1 MCVGSLV
8 SRVVVLTAAVCVT
21 GPNVYDRRPITVVT
35 GTRYRHPSR
44 GVRVPVVRVLLPKL
58 PEDTD
63 ERSYMLQK
71 SVSLLL
77 LQRRIPDIMV
87 EQPLRAVGIDYTGED
102 RLTGQDECVVV
113 GWHFLYAEDGKLP
126 EQWWRLH
133 RHMRYQILQLGD
145 KTDRACAELV
155 RVYEK
160 TADDLKHVGH
170 VDDVMCFK
178 DPNNTAQPCHGMYGA
193 PLVCAKGRVVGLL
206 TAPSAQWG
214 HCDRMSILVHKLS
227 SQRNKAF
234 LECFETLLQPEYFIK
249 WELFMTKTT

>member
-1 MCVGSLV
+1 M
-8 SRVVVLTAAVCVT
+8 
-21 GPNVYDRRPITVVT
+21 
-35 GTRYRHPSR
+35 
-44 GVRVPVVRVLLPKL
+44 RVLMPKL

-71 SVSLLL
+71 SVALLL

-87 EQPLRAVGIDYTGED
+87 EQPLRAIGIDYTGED
-102 RLTGQDECVVV
+102 LLTGQDECVVV

-126 EQWWRLH
+126 EQWWLLH
-133 RHMRYQILQLGD
+133 RQMRYQILQLGD
-145 KTDRACAELV
+145 KDEACAELV

-160 TADDLKHVGH
+160 TTDDLKHVGA

-206 TAPSAQWG
+206 AAPSAQWK

-234 LECFETLLQPEYFIK
+234 LGCFETLLQPEYLVK
-249 WELFMTKTT
+249 WELFTTKTT